1 MNEGQI
7 IDWIRK
13 HAGPPTRELVLG
25 IGDDC
30 AIYRPRKGEDQVFT
44 TDFLIEDVHFTRE
57 IFPPEAAGHKAL
69 ARSLSDLAAMG
80 GEPRFCLLSLAM
92 PPMLDPKWLEGFLRG
107 FLKLA
112 KKYGIVLAGG
122 DLSRAPKIVCDVM
135 ACGGVPEGK
144 ALRRDGARP
153 GDVIYVS
160 GRLGKPWQTHQKPVP
175 RLEFGKL
182 LRGRATAAMDLSDG
196 ISMDLN
202 RLCKAS
208 GVAAS
213 LEKIPLVK
221 GTSLEQALHGGED
234 YELVFTMPARLKPP
248 KGSLRVGV
256 IEAGD
261 PGLIN
266 FEETALEPLGH
277 DHFRADGL

>member
-7 IDWIRK
+7 IEWIRR

-30 AIYRPRKGEDQVFT
+30 AIYRPVKKEDQVFT
-44 TDFLIEDVHFTRE
+44 TDFLIEDVHFTRDL
-57 IFPPEAAGHKAL
+57 FKPEAVGHKAL

-80 GEPRFCLLSLAM
+80 AEPRFCLLSLAM
-92 PPMLDPKWLEGFLRG
+92 PPMLDAKWLEGFLRG

-112 KKYGIVLAGG
+112 KKYGIALAGG
-122 DLSRAPKIVCDVM
+122 DLSRAPKVVCDVM
-135 ACGGVPEGK
+135 ACGAVPEGK
-144 ALRRDGARP
+144 SLRRDGARP

-160 GRLGKPWQTHQKPVP
+160 GRLGKPWQTHQKPEP

-196 ISMDLN
+196 ISIDLN

-213 LEKIPLVK
+213 LDHIPLVK
-221 GTSLEQALHGGED
+221 GASLEQALHGGED
-234 YELVFTMPARLKPP
+234 YQLVFTMPPRLKPP

-266 FEETALEPLGH
+266 FEKAALEPLGH
-277 DHFRADGL
+277 DHFRD